1 MSQKSLFQIIMD
13 KVELLN
19 MADQLDGDISE
30 MTDAWEYNQAEAQE
44 KVQAYL
50 QVIDS
55 LALANTGIREN
66 IERLETKV
74 NQNLKVIENLR
85 SNLLMAVD
93 KFGKFK
99 YDEGLMAG
107 RSVFIQE
114 RKKLFTDPS
123 LIQDQYK
130 VEKVEV
136 KIDTAKIKEDL
147 KNDIMVQGA
156 YFEESKTLVIK

>member
-1 MSQKSLFQIIMD
+1 MSKSLFQIIMD

-30 MTDAWEYNQAEAQE
+30 MTDAWEYNQAEAKD

-50 QVIDS
+50 QVIDN
-55 LALANTGIREN
+55 LALANEGIRAN
-66 IERLETKV
+66 IDRLETKV

-114 RKKLFTDPS
+114 RKKLVTDPS

-130 VEKVEV
+130 FEKVEV

-147 KNDIMVQGA
+147 KNDVMVQGA

>member
-1 MSQKSLFQIIMD
+1 MD

-30 MTDAWEYNQAEAQE
+30 MTDAWEYNQAEAKD

-50 QVIDS
+50 QVIDN
-55 LALANTGIREN
+55 LALANEGIRAN
-66 IERLETKV
+66 IDRLETKV

-114 RKKLFTDPS
+114 RKKLVTDPS

-130 VEKVEV
+130 FEKVEV

-147 KNDIMVQGA
+147 KNDVMVQGA